1 MTVGPLSA
9 RVATL
14 CDEIVARVGPD
25 VADQVRQV
33 GDRLAEPLRVAIA
46 GRLKAGKST
55 LVNALIGRRVAPT
68 AVGECTRVVTRF
80 RYGTADR
87 VDVVLRD
94 GTRSSLPLGDDG
106 MIPQRL
112 GVGAARVAYVDV
124 TLTSEK
130 LRDLTVVDTPG
141 LASTDTQVSARAA
154 AQLGEATAPFD
165 ADIDAD
171 SASEVAAAEAV
182 VYVFTQA
189 VRADDVQALEAFRA
203 ASARLA
209 SSPINALGVFGK
221 VDTLVGGAGDP
232 WPVAGPLA
240 EQQGALL
247 ARTVSEVVP
256 VVGLL
261 AETGEAGRLT
271 SADCAAL
278 KELSVLPAADLRL
291 LLASVDL
298 FRSRPAPVDPQ
309 RRERLLGLLDLYG
322 IGFALAQLAA
332 EPQLGTGELVR
343 RLVQASGFPRLSLTL
358 EQTLRWRADAIKAGW
373 ALSRLERI
381 AGHAGDPADR
391 EALRDA
397 TERLL
402 REPAYHRLRL
412 LEVAQRVAT
421 GAVPLPPAW
430 EQELTR
436 LATSDDARWILRL
449 PQADGPQL
457 AAAAVEAANRWRVYA
472 VAGAG
477 PAQSRVAQV
486 ATRGFHLLS
495 QAIRAQ
501 ITAPVAAQEGGE
513 QVGSGETVRQ
523 AEMARPGAGHS
534 GPQGGRE
541 QGAGRPDD
549 DETVVSGRMPGT
561 GPGTRR

>member
-14 CDEIVARVGPD
+14 CDEIVAQVGPE
-25 VADQVRQV
+25 AGDQALRVR
-33 GDRLAEPLRVAIA
+33 DRLSEPLRVAIA

-80 RYGTADR
+80 RYGPADR

-94 GTRSSLPLGDDG
+94 GTRASLPLGDDG

-112 GVGAARVAYVDV
+112 GVPLDRVAYVDV
-124 TLTSEK
+124 SLTSDK

-141 LASTDTQVSARAA
+141 LASTDTRVSARAEA
-154 AQLGEATAPFD
+154 ELGEGTTAPFD

-189 VRADDVQALEAFRA
+189 VRADDVRALEAFRT

-221 VDTLVGGAGDP
+221 IDTLVGGAGDP

-240 EQQGALL
+240 AQQGHLL

-271 SADCAAL
+271 AADCAAL
-278 KELSVLPAADLRL
+278 KELSGLPAAELHV

-298 FRSRPAPVDPQ
+298 FRSRPAPVSAE

-322 IGFALAQLAA
+322 IGFALAELAA
-332 EPQLGTGELVR
+332 DPQLGTGELVR
-343 RLVQASGFPRLSLTL
+343 RLVRASGFPRLRDTL

-373 ALSRLERI
+373 ALSRLERV
-381 AGHAGDPADR
+381 AGHTSDPRDR

-397 TERLL
+397 IERLL

-412 LEVAQRVAT
+412 LEVAQRVTT
-421 GAVPLPPAW
+421 GAVPLPVAW

-449 PQADGPQL
+449 PHADGPQL
-457 AAAAVEAANRWRVYA
+457 ADAAVEAANRWRVYA

-486 ATRGFHLLS
+486 AHRGFHLL
-495 QAIRAQ
+495 AQ
-501 ITAPVAAQEGGE
+501 R
-513 QVGSGETVRQ
+513 VR
-523 AEMARPGAGHS
+523 G
-534 GPQGGRE
+534 
-541 QGAGRPDD
+541 
-549 DETVVSGRMPGT
+549 
-561 GPGTRR
+561 